1 MNWYFKRR
9 LKIKLFSERCMM
21 INFLNHNGYHPNKY
35 DIKKVHTFDTL
46 LKFKHFNSTS
56 SGNNLISDPLVV
68 FSIVNNNR
76 VGAIRK
82 KHNTI
87 SPNNLFFN

>member
-1 MNWYFKRR
+1 
-9 LKIKLFSERCMM
+9 MM

-82 KHNTI
+82 KHNTF
-87 SPNNLFFN
+87 SPNNLFFINPKENTRLYM